1 MVNMFVST
9 IVMATVGVILVAS
22 VFMPQLHGA
31 NVTGWS
37 SGETSM
43 WNTLGIF
50 MIIGFSL
57 ALLGGFGI
65 L

>member
-9 IVMATVGVILVAS
+9 IVMATVGVILVSS
-22 VFMPQLHGA
+22 VFMPQLHNA
-31 NVTGWS
+31 NTTTWTA
-37 SGETSM
+37 GEVSM

-50 MIIGFSL
+50 MVIGFSL
-57 ALLGGFGI
+57 ALLAGFGI

>member
-1 MVNMFVST
+1 
-9 IVMATVGVILVAS
+9 MATVGVILVAS

-31 NVTGWS
+31 NTTGWT

-57 ALLGGFGI
+57 ALLAGFGI